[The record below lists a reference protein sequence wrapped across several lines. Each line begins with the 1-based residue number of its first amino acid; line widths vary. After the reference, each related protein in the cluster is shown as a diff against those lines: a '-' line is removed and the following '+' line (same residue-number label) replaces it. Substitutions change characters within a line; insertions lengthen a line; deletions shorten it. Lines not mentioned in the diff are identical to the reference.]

1 VGIRATIVAVGYL
14 FVSTLNMSAFAGT
27 RLYDMNRM
35 LSEPHPYGNR
45 SVAIPMGAAPPIQA
59 PRSAAPV
66 HRTFYRV
73 QTPLPGSQ
81 YRLPRTGAHSPS
93 RGASPSAVSGQQSA
107 GRSTFRRAA
116 APKSSS
122 RSFISE
128 VVLGGVIHDPGQDNN
143 EANTWDVNLEIIF
156 RKVTLATFE
165 NRYLRFLFSPNP
177 ILGGSINNEDETH
190 TAYIALN
197 WQHQFE
203 NKFFLAGSFGFAVH
217 TGNLDQ
223 AERQCAP
230 AEGCILPGNRAF
242 VNTGEV
248 TLGSR
253 ILFRESVELGYRVA
267 QRHGISV
274 YFAHVSNASLFD
286 KDNDGMNFLGLRYRY
301 SFD

>member
-1 VGIRATIVAVGYL
+1 
-14 FVSTLNMSAFAGT
+14 MSAVAGT

-35 LSEPHPYGNR
+35 LAEPHPYGNAIPTPR
-45 SVAIPMGAAPPIQA
+45 SVAPGN
-59 PRSAAPV
+59 
-66 HRTFYRV
+66 RTFYRS
-73 QTPLPGSQ
+73 QMPLPGSQ
-81 YRLPRTGAHSPS
+81 YRLPRPGIQSTSRDTSPIT
-93 RGASPSAVSGQQSA
+93 VSGRQTTGSNA
-107 GRSTFRRAA
+107 SRRV
-116 APKSSS
+116 APPMSSS
-122 RSFISE
+122 RSFVSE
-128 VVLGGVIHDPGQDNN
+128 IVLGGFIHDPGQDNN

-156 RKVTLATFE
+156 RKVTFATFE

-203 NKFFLAGSFGFAVH
+203 NRLFLAGSFGFAVH

-230 AEGCILPGNRAF
+230 AEGCSLPGNRAF

-274 YFAHVSNASLFD
+274 YFAHMSNASIFD
-286 KDNDGMNFLGLRYRY
+286 DDNDGMNFLGLRYRY
-301 SFD
+301 AFD